1 MEGSEGASGG
11 GLGRVASL
19 PPEGQEGGVCAQRNR
34 EPHSRA
40 HGFIHSHERGIPANP
55 NFADRTLR
63 ARIRLDFGVKW
74 LSIRRVMSAGEKHA
88 AWLVTTD
95 GDRVPLEGSC
105 SLGRSRAN
113 QVVLADERVSRKH
126 ALIHPQGKGEFY
138 LVDLGTVNG
147 TRVNQARVFAPRL
160 LEDGDEID
168 IAGVLLVF
176 RQDRPERGPGAPESD
191 TAVTIREI
199 RRFPCWFLV
208 VDIVGSTQ
216 YHQRLRPEEVAV
228 LFGRWFGSV
237 KEAIEGNEGMINLFT
252 GDGVRAVWTEPPERT
267 GCVRAALAMLRQMQG
282 EEHPEFRIL
291 LHLGEASTSGTIAP
305 GHESLL
311 GSDVRFAD
319 EMEVLAKALGT
330 TRILSEAAARRLSCE
345 AEMRD
350 LGCHPLKKFE
360 GSFRF
365 FGF

>member
-1 MEGSEGASGG
+1 MKK
-11 GLGRVASL
+11 
-19 PPEGQEGGVCAQRNR
+19 PW
-34 EPHSRA
+34 RA
-40 HGFIHSHERGIPANP
+40 ESAG
-55 NFADRTLR
+55 
-63 ARIRLDFGVKW
+63 RIRLDFRVKW
-74 LSIRRVMSAGEKHA
+74 LSIGHVMRAEEEYA
-88 AWLVTTD
+88 AWLVTAD
-95 GDRVPLEGSC
+95 GDRVPLRGGC

-126 ALIHPQGKGEFY
+126 ALIHLQGKGQFY

-168 IAGVLLVF
+168 VAGVLLVF
-176 RQDRPERGPGAPESD
+176 RQNRRARGAGVESD

-208 VDIVGSTQ
+208 VDIVGSTH

-228 LFGRWFGSV
+228 LFGRWFAGV
-237 KEAIEGNEGMINLFT
+237 KEAIESNEGMINLFT
-252 GDGVRAVWTEPPERT
+252 GDGVRAVWSEPPERT
-267 GCVRAALAMLRQMQG
+267 VCVRAALVALRRMQQ
-282 EEHPEFRIL
+282 EEHPAFRIL

-305 GHESLL
+305 GQESLL

-319 EMEVLAKALGT
+319 EMEALAKGLRATGMV
-330 TRILSEAAARRLSCE
+330 SEAALRRLACE
-345 AEMRD
+345 TEMRD
-350 LGCHPLKKFE
+350 LGCHALKSFE